1 MDHTATADRN
11 FARSIDS
18 PKPVESTLQRWIK
31 FLRVELAP
39 FPGRAE
45 STLRLVLAVTAALIF
60 SQTLRV
66 PSTAISIY
74 VIFFVFQDDSVGS
87 TKIGVA
93 AIIALTIVVGVL
105 LLVAKCFVDADAIR
119 VTTIFAL
126 LWASMFLSRILVLGV
141 VGRLFAVVI
150 AMFLML
156 SDAISRGDQLVR
168 TVLYFWPIIGVSVGA
183 ALVVEWLWKRRPEKT
198 IRLELVARLE
208 AVRAWCDAVEAPAPH
223 DVQAQRAARLRSLA
237 LAGSVRLRGLLGR
250 LDSSDPST
258 RHRIA
263 TLRRA
268 GEAVDEL
275 IVATAAIASVPQL
288 SRTADEKAYLMSVSA
303 ELDRCLDQSRSG
315 EVDAVVETLRGVG
328 GPTATP
334 SFARIDRALANLR
347 QVSSNAPSAPPAVV
361 PPVPAEHKKA
371 GPFVPDAFSNPEYWQ
386 YAVKAT
392 LAVAICY
399 VFITAVDWPGARTA
413 LITCVVTSLTTL
425 GASTE
430 KQALRF
436 SGLMVGGLLGIGVVI
451 FLIPHMVSIASL
463 MVVIAAGT
471 ALAGWVARGGPRISY
486 AGFQIALAFY
496 LTFVEGYGPST
507 DLTPIRDRAVGIGM
521 GIVVIAFLFRYLWP
535 VRARELLHR
544 QIPQAVGDLANLARQ
559 KPPRS
564 PAPTA
569 TGRLAQMGQLL
580 AEGALEPDER
590 KRPLPDFN
598 RHREVVEDAE
608 AVLFLLR
615 SSTAP
620 AELEAAELAALAP
633 TSAPSPL
640 SAPASQSDGQ
650 REDSALTNAIGR
662 LRQSMMAA
670 RVLFIL
676 AMTFIGGIPALRAQ
690 WEPFKFAPPS
700 PTKQWDDPR
709 LPSYRDELERMRRD
723 EGSPLL
729 IRAPGGMEIRLQP
742 KHIYSLPEL
751 VDIAEL
757 VNPETRVAWQQARK
771 AAIGVGLY
779 QSSYYPQITFVGA
792 IGRNELL
799 VNTPSQIEILA
810 RANVHA
816 NVAAPLLDLK
826 WLLFD
831 FGGREASVN
840 LSKQKLAA
848 ANQVFNLRHQQI
860 ILRVTKAYYALNT
873 VIGKMRVARSA
884 VESTNSVERAAT
896 LRLNT
901 GLATQIDVLLS
912 RQQAAQAVFELEQAV
927 ANENLARA
935 ELADSMGIRPTIGLQ
950 VRDISREALPS
961 RLLAAMDAYIDRAL
975 VQRPDLVAK
984 VANLRAANAEVR
996 KARAELLPSIALTG
1010 NLQKLFVDGTV
1021 DPGPIGPINVRERG
1035 YGVFLNLKWPLF
1047 DGGAN
1052 INKIRLAQSER
1063 AASEAEL
1070 DLARD
1075 EAVGQVFR
1083 AYTNLRSSYQRR
1095 SAATALL
1102 SASDEAYTGTVESY
1116 KNGLATIND
1125 VLAARRGLT
1134 NAQEVEV
1141 ANLAEIYT
1149 YWANLAFATGEL
1161 GVKPSVRRTMS
1172 RGK

>member
-1 MDHTATADRN
+1 MDFTATADAN
-11 FARSIDS
+11 LARSIDS
-18 PKPVESTLQRWIK
+18 TRPIESALQRWIR

-45 STLRLVLAVTAALIF
+45 ATIRLVLAVTAALIF

-74 VIFFVFQDDSVGS
+74 VIFFVFQDDSFGS
-87 TKIGVA
+87 TKIALA
-93 AIIALTIVVGVL
+93 AMVALTIIVGVL
-105 LLVAKCFVDADAIR
+105 LLVSQCFVDADAIR
-119 VTTIFAL
+119 VSAIFAL
-126 LWASMFLSRILVLGV
+126 LWGSMFLSRILVMGV
-141 VGRLFAVVI
+141 VGRLFAVVV

-168 TVLYFWPIIGVSVGA
+168 AVLYIWPIIGISVGA
-183 ALVVEWLWKRRPEKT
+183 ALLVEWLWKRRPEKT

-208 AVRAWCDAVEAPAPH
+208 AVRAWFDAVAAPASH
-223 DVQAQRAARLRSLA
+223 DVQAWRAARLRSLA
-237 LAGSVRLRGLLGR
+237 LGGSVRLRGLLGR
-250 LDSSDPST
+250 LDASDPFTS
-258 RHRIA
+258 HRIA

-275 IVATAAIASVPQL
+275 IVATAATASAPQL
-288 SRTADEKAYLMSVSA
+288 SRTADEKAYLTSVSA
-303 ELDRCLDQSRSG
+303 ELDRCLDPARSG
-315 EVDAVVETLRGVG
+315 KLDAAVETLRAAS
-328 GPTATP
+328 GPTAGP
-334 SFARIDRALANLR
+334 SFARIDRAMANLR
-347 QVSSNAPSAPPAVV
+347 QVSSVPPAMV
-361 PPVPAEHKKA
+361 PTVPAAHKKA

-386 YAVKAT
+386 YAIKAT

-430 KQALRF
+430 KQTLRF
-436 SGLMVGGLLGIGVVI
+436 SGLMVGGLLGMGVVI
-451 FLIPHMVSIASL
+451 LLMPHMVSIASL
-463 MVVIAAGT
+463 VVVIAAGT
-471 ALAGWVARGGPRISY
+471 ALAGWVARGSARISY

-507 DLTPIRDRAVGIGM
+507 DLTPIRDRAAGIAV
-521 GIVVIAFLFRYLWP
+521 GIVVMAFIFRFLWP

-544 QIPQAVGDLANLARQ
+544 QIPQAVSDLADLARQ
-559 KPPRS
+559 RPPRS
-564 PAPTA
+564 PATA
-569 TGRLAQMGQLL
+569 ATARFAQMDQLL
-580 AEGALEPDER
+580 VEGALEPDER
-590 KRPLPDFN
+590 KLPLPDFN
-598 RHREVVEDAE
+598 RQEKVVADAE
-608 AVLFLLR
+608 SVLLLLR
-615 SSTAP
+615 SSAAP
-620 AELEAAELAALAP
+620 AEHEAAELVALAA
-633 TSAPSPL
+633 TTAPSPP
-640 SAPASQSDGQ
+640 SALVPRSDTFC
-650 REDSALTNAIGR
+650 EDSALTHAVGQ
-662 LRQSMMAA
+662 LRQSMIAA
-670 RVLFIL
+670 RVVVVL
-676 AMTFIGGIPALRAQ
+676 AMTFCGGIPALRAQ
-690 WEPFKFAPPS
+690 WEPFKLAPPS

-709 LPSYRDELERMRRD
+709 LPAYRDELERMRVS
-723 EGSPLL
+723 EGSPFL

-742 KHIYSLPEL
+742 KHVYSLPEL

-799 VNTPSQIEILA
+799 VNTPSQIDILA
-810 RANVHA
+810 RADVRA
-816 NVAAPLLDLK
+816 NLAAPLLDLK

-831 FGGREASVN
+831 FGAREASVD

-848 ANQVFNLRHQQI
+848 ANQLFNFKHQQI

-873 VIGKMRVARSA
+873 ANGKVRVARSA
-884 VESTNSVERAAT
+884 VESSKSVEGAAT

-901 GLATQIDVLLS
+901 GLGTQIDLLLS
-912 RQQAAQAVFELEQAV
+912 RQQAAQAVFELEQAI
-927 ANENLARA
+927 ASENLAHA
-935 ELADSMGIRPTIGLQ
+935 DLADSMGIRPTIELQ
-950 VRDISREALPS
+950 VRDISREALPR
-961 RLLAAMDAYIDRAL
+961 RLMSAMDAYIDRAL
-975 VQRPDLVAK
+975 IQRADLVAK
-984 VANLRAANAEVR
+984 VASLRGAEAEVR

-1010 NLQKLFVDGTV
+1010 NLQKLYLDGTV
-1021 DPGPIGPINVRERG
+1021 DPGPLGTLNVREKG

-1052 INKIRLAQSER
+1052 INKIRLARSER
-1063 AASEAEL
+1063 AAADAEL

-1095 SAATALL
+1095 QAATALL
-1102 SASDEAYTGTVESY
+1102 AASGEAYSGTVESY

-1149 YWANLAFATGEL
+1149 YWTNLAFASGDL
-1161 GVKPSVRRTMS
+1161 GPKPAAIRSPKDRN
-1172 RGK
+1172 